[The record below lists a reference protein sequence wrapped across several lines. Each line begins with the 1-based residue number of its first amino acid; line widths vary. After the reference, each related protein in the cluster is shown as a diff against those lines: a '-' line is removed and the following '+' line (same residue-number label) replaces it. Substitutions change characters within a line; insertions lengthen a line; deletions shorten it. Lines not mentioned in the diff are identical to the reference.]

1 MNILISDPFSKD
13 LPDRLK
19 EFGEVT
25 DDRNEIPN
33 ANVMLVRS
41 ATKVNREMIDSAKNL
56 KLVIRGGVGVDNID
70 VEYCK
75 EKGIEVRNT
84 PEASS
89 IAVAELTFAIMLSIQ
104 RNIVKAHNSTK
115 NNEWLKKQLKGRELY
130 GKTLGL
136 VGIGRIGTEVA
147 KRAKAFGMN
156 VIATRESEEQ
166 SEYAEI
172 VDLGELLEK
181 SDFISFHV
189 PLTEETKGMVNKE
202 TIEKMKDGV
211 VIINN
216 ARGKVVIENDLAE
229 ALKSGKVG
237 YAGIDVYQQEPPEG
251 SPLLSVENILL
262 TPHIGA
268 QTYENMDR
276 IGDIVYEIIKE
287 FAGSQH

>member
-33 ANVMLVRS
+33 ASVMLVRS

-172 VDLGELLEK
+172 VDLDELLEK

-287 FAGSQH
+287 FAGSQR